1 MMVMTKKGFELEI
14 RLIEYDDN
22 LIPSTFVGAGGFQF
36 APDQISVDSLAN
48 TRLRMH
54 MAVDQLL
61 NTAIEQVAK
70 GIPLPEK
77 LGRDVSADQIREL
90 AKLVASEDLRIE
102 IYSRDLAVDH
112 QMLSFHIHK

>member
-1 MMVMTKKGFELEI
+1 MTTKKGFELEV
-14 RLIEYDDN
+14 RLIEYDKN

-36 APDQISVDSLAN
+36 LPDQLTVESLAN

-61 NTAIEQVAK
+61 NTAIEQIAK

-77 LGRDVSADQIREL
+77 LGREVSATQVKEL
-90 AKLVASEDLRIE
+90 AKLVDSEDLRIE
-102 IYSRDLAVDH
+102 VYSRDLAEDH
-112 QMLSFHIHK
+112 KMLSFHIYK